1 MGLDYGEHLATS
13 IVMGRHPSR
22 TPVIDLLAPSFT
34 LPKWLGVGASFGLL
48 LILAA
53 AALYRWATR
62 QS

>member
-1 MGLDYGEHLATS
+1 MGLDYAEHLATS
-13 IVMGRHPSR
+13 VVMGRHPSR

-34 LPKWLGVGASFGLL
+34 LLRWFGVGSSFGLF
-48 LILAA
+48 LILAD